1 MRDVIIMPV
10 MCAQLGPPRVC
21 QVKQCNQRA
30 VIDKTLII
38 VANYAITD
46 KIIAHAYQLQAQRD

>member
-1 MRDVIIMPV
+1 MPV

-21 QVKQCNQRA
+21 QAKQCNQRA